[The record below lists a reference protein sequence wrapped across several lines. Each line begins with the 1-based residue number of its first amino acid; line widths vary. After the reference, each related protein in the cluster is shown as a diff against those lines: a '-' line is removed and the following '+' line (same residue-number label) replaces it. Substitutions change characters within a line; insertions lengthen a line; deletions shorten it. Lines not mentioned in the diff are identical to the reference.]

1 MSVRNPVVSS
11 LIKPVKVSVT
21 GSETVLI
28 ISEPMGVDAR
38 AATTPPGDKLPD
50 ESLPT
55 ACAVTATFCAE
66 SIDAKVLGTIFA
78 KPLKT
83 LGNSF
88 TPV

>member
-1 MSVRNPVVSS
+1 M
-11 LIKPVKVSVT
+11 SVT

-28 ISEPMGVDAR
+28 ISEPIGVVAS
-38 AATTPPGDKLPD
+38 AFITFPGDTLPD
-50 ESLPT
+50 DSLPT

-66 SIDAKVLGTIFA
+66 SMEAKVLGTIFA